1 MASCSMPMLPRL
13 QRVLHTRSSLRMV
26 EGATGKFFLNLF
38 YICSIDAEVTD

>member
-1 MASCSMPMLPRL
+1 VASCSMPMLPRL
-13 QRVLHTRSSLRMV
+13 QRVLRTRSLRMV